1 MKRAAVPSI
10 LVVVVL
16 VAVAIIAEAQQP
28 AKVAKIG
35 FLGVRSASRQAPG
48 SEAFRRELIK
58 LGNVEDKNIT
68 LEYRDTEGKLDR
80 LSAVAD
86 ELVRLGVDVLVTAG
100 TPAAPAL
107 KHATRTIPIVF
118 TSVGDPV
125 AGGLVCSPPPPGG
138 KHHGV
143 N

>member
-10 LVVVVL
+10 LVAVVL
-16 VAVAIIAEAQQP
+16 LALGVTAEAQQP

-48 SEAFRRELIK
+48 SEAFRRELLK
-58 LGNVEDKNIT
+58 LGYVEGKNIT

-100 TPAAPAL
+100 TPAALAL
-107 KHATRTIPIVF
+107 KNATRTIPIVF
-118 TSVGDPV
+118 TSGGDPLG
-125 AGGLVCSPPPPGG
+125 GGLVDCL
-138 KHHGV
+138 
-143 N
+143 